1 MTTIDDSARA
11 HSGSDPLTRRAFLP
25 VLGGLALAAA
35 APRGVAAAPGGKPGK
50 PTSAEAR
57 FVYVGTYTAP
67 GVPPGGTHPS
77 TAVGI
82 YVFRMDPDGGLT
94 PLQVVP
100 ASNPSFVALDPT
112 LTHLYSTNED
122 LAGGVSAYVIQ
133 GNGLLS
139 PLNSQPSDGSFPAH
153 LSVHPSGQYLLAS
166 NYGTGNYPIYPILA
180 DGSIDDK
187 VFDFQGEGNGTGPN
201 PARQEGPHAHQ
212 ILTDLDATHVFGV
225 DLGADKVNAWNFDLG
240 TGVLTPN
247 TVPFVPVASGSGP
260 RHMAFHP
267 SRQHAYVLD
276 ELVSSITAFAYDPV
290 RGAFIWLQT
299 ISTLPRGF
307 TGSNTTAEIRIHP
320 DGQFLYNTNRGHNSV
335 TMYEIDSDTG
345 KLSVIGWQSTRG
357 EWPRGMNIDP
367 SGTFLYA
374 ANQNTDTIAVFRI
387 QPSNGKFKSPH
398 ARPHPHAGRRGV
410 RPTGL
415 THADSCWRLRKAP
428 GEGAFSL
435 SNARRHH
442 AAGGVEV
449 TMARRRDER
458 RAAPGHPHQTRVRGM
473 QDG

>member
-1 MTTIDDSARA
+1 MTRVDDSTQAPHPR
-11 HSGSDPLTRRAFLP
+11 SYPLTRREFLP
-25 VLGGLALAAA
+25 YFGAATVA
-35 APRGVAAAPGGKPGK
+35 VVTPRTIAAAPGGKPGK
-50 PTSAEAR
+50 PNDAEAR

-82 YVFRMDPDGGLT
+82 YVFRMDPQDGGLT
-94 PLQVVP
+94 LLQVVP
-100 ASNPSFVALDPT
+100 AENPSFVALDPT
-112 LTHLYSTNED
+112 LTHLYSTNEN
-122 LAGGVSAYVIQ
+122 LVGGVSAYAIQ

-139 PLNSQPSDGSFPAH
+139 FLNSQPSDGSFPAH

-166 NYGTGNYPIYPILA
+166 NYGTGNYPIYPIEA
-180 DGSIDDK
+180 DGSIGAK
-187 VFDFQGEGNGTGPN
+187 SSDFQGEGNGTGPN
-201 PARQEGPHAHQ
+201 PNRQEGPHAHQ
-212 ILTDLDATHVFGV
+212 ILADPDAGHVFGV
-225 DLGADKVNAWNFDLG
+225 DLGADKVNAWTLDLG

-247 TVPFVPVASGSGP
+247 TVPFAPVASGSGP

-267 SRQHAYVLD
+267 SRPLAYVLD

-335 TMYEIDSDTG
+335 AMFEIDPGTG
-345 KLSVIGWQSTRG
+345 KLSVIGWESTRG

-374 ANQNTDTIAVFRI
+374 ANQNTDSIAVFRI
-387 QPSNGKFKSPH
+387 QLSNGKLKFSTL
-398 ARPHPHAGRRGV
+398 V
-410 RPTGL
+410 QTPTPV
-415 THADSCWRLRKAP
+415 D
-428 GEGAFSL
+428 
-435 SNARRHH
+435 
-442 AAGGVEV
+442 VEFG
-449 TMARRRDER
+449 TLA
-458 RAAPGHPHQTRVRGM
+458 
-473 QDG
+473 